1 MKKWTEAVLSSY
13 TFQMLLS
20 TFQFNVPG
28 CYNCGQAGQ
37 QCKHSSENIKIIFIE
52 YICECWHFICPLVYC
67 HHYWHGLWPIMC
79 LGVWMITHCAR
90 QYLIGS
96 KIWNIIENYKFS
108 SLFNI
113 TPFTPNIFTMLNSYL
128 IPCTL
133 LISNDYHQCTVPFEI
148 QSNLSEVQYLSVIY
162 VSLNV
167 GAL

>member
-113 TPFTPNIFTMLNSYL
+113 TSSSMYCTIWDSKQLIRSTILIGNICV
-128 IPCTL
+128 IKCRC
-133 LISNDYHQCTVPFEI
+133 IVNDYKQIIARIKF
-148 QSNLSEVQYLSVIY
+148 
-162 VSLNV
+162 
-167 GAL
+167 

>member
-13 TFQMLLS
+13 TFQLLLS

-37 QCKHSSENIKIIFIE
+37 QCKHSSENKKVIFIE

-67 HHYWHGLWPIMC
+67 HHYGHGLWPVMC
-79 LGVWMITHCAR
+79 LGVWMITHCAQ

-96 KIWNIIENYKFS
+96 KIWNIMENYNFS
-108 SLFNI
+108 SFSNI
-113 TPFTPNIFTMLNSYL
+113 TPTYNIFTMLNPYL
-128 IPCTL
+128 IRCTL
-133 LISNDYHQCTVPFEI
+133 VISNDYHQCTVPFEI

>member
-79 LGVWMITHCAR
+79 LGVWMIPHCVR

-113 TPFTPNIFTMLNSYL
+113 VIILNPYS
-128 IPCTL
+128 IPCTPV
-133 LISNDYHQCTVPFEI
+133 ISNDYHQCTVPFEI
-148 QSNLSEVQYLSVIY
+148 QRNLSEV
-162 VSLNV
+162 
-167 GAL
+167 